1 MYKDYIM
8 NYEKLK
14 KDKNNILLGSMGNKK
29 NEYNKYLKKII
40 LDNINKD
47 TFFIEPFCGSAVIS
61 YNLYMTNNIN
71 CMINDI
77 DHFRIKFYND
87 CKDINYMNTINN
99 NLSNIKNKDDFNKYV
114 DKKLMNKDYNSYIYS
129 KLITSFRY
137 GMYHDKMKIKL
148 LNMCWNDFL
157 NNCIITNNDWRFVMD
172 KYKDV
177 ENCIIYLD
185 PPYLNSHNAYY
196 INYDDKYDDNNKKI
210 DNTLIYIDI
219 LNYLNI
225 SKCKILMSINDNAI
239 TRYLYKDYIKNSYN
253 INYNYSHINKEDN
266 KTNKNND
273 NILIISNFLI

>member
-1 MYKDYIM
+1 M

-29 NEYNKYLKKII
+29 NEYNKYLKNII

-47 TFFIEPFCGSAVIS
+47 TFFIEPFTGSAVIS

-87 CKDINYMNTINN
+87 CRDINYMNEINN
-99 NLSNIKNKDDFNKYV
+99 NLLNIKNKDDFNKYV
-114 DKKLMNKDYNSYIYS
+114 DKKLINKDYNSYIYS
-129 KLITSFRY
+129 KLINSFRY
-137 GMYHDKMKIKL
+137 GLYDDKRKIKL
-148 LNMCWNDFL
+148 LNLHWNKFL

-177 ENCIIYLD
+177 ENCMIYLD

-196 INYDDKYDDNNKKI
+196 INFDNKYDDKNKKI

-253 INYNYSHINKEDN
+253 INYNYTHINNENNNDEN
-266 KTNKNND
+266 NKNND